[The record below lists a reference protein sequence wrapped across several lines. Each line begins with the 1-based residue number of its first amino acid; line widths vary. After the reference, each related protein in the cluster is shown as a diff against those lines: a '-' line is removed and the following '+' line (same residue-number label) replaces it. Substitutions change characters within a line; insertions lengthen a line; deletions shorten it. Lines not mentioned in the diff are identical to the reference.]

1 MSISPFSGS
10 AKLSE
15 RLNAAKTRELASLIL
30 KSDLPHPSKDL
41 IAPLLELVGDS
52 AVLVSRGESG
62 LRDLSTFD
70 FANL

>member
-1 MSISPFSGS
+1 MSISPGFSGS

-30 KSDLPHPSKDL
+30 KSELPRPSKDL

-52 AVLVSRGESG
+52 PVLVSRGESG
-62 LRDLSTFD
+62 LRDWPARL
-70 FANL
+70 